1 MQASVSVELSKY
13 MAQSYGL
20 VIIRQIDPV
29 SYAILKP
36 YHISLLLMLTDT
48 DIVLPFMCTAT
59 YRATL
64 HVYCHI

>member
-29 SYAILKP
+29 SY
-36 YHISLLLMLTDT
+36 HISLLLMLTDT
-48 DIVLPFMCTAT
+48 HIELPFMCTAT